1 MPFPSACI
9 IRGIIMEDIE
19 IQQLY
24 DNYHRKIAKISLDFK
39 RYLYSKINWNARM
52 IGIKGARG
60 VGKTTLLLQHIL
72 DNYKDLDQTL
82 YVSLDDLWFTT
93 HKLMDLV
100 DWADRHGITRLYLDE
115 VHRYKEWSETLK
127 NIYDSYPDMG
137 IVYTSSS
144 LLAMDNAKVDLSRR
158 QTLYMLYGMSFREYL
173 AFENAVDISPLS
185 MDELLHDHV
194 RYAMQMMKDIK
205 IAPVFES
212 YLDHGYYP
220 FYREVGD
227 DFHMRLREV
236 LSVVMDT
243 DVPAVENVSFD
254 TVQKIKRLLM
264 IICEHVPFE
273 PNMSELW
280 KQLST
285 NNELG
290 LRMLYALDRAQILT
304 LLTTKA
310 KSYKYLYKPGKILLN
325 NTNLMHVLCP
335 VVEKGNERETF
346 FLSQMIVAH
355 DVKMPQKG
363 DFLVDDQYLFE
374 VGGKG
379 KTFDQ
384 IKDLPQS
391 YLAVDDMDVGLT
403 NRIPLWMFG
412 LLY

>member
-1 MPFPSACI
+1 
-9 IRGIIMEDIE
+9 MENIE

-24 DNYHRKIAKISLDFK
+24 DNYHRKIAKISLNFK
-39 RYLYSKINWNARM
+39 RYLYTKINWNARM

-115 VHRYKEWSETLK
+115 VHRYREWSETLK
-127 NIYDSYPDMG
+127 NIYDNYPDMG

-173 AFENAVDISPLS
+173 AFENAVDFSPLS

-212 YLDHGYYP
+212 YLDHGCYP

-304 LLTTKA
+304 LLTSKA

>member
-1 MPFPSACI
+1 MPFPPARI
-9 IRGIIMEDIE
+9 IRGIIMEDID

-115 VHRYKEWSETLK
+115 VHRYREWSETLK

-212 YLDHGYYP
+212 YLNHGYYP

-304 LLTTKA
+304 LLTSKA

>member
-39 RYLYSKINWNARM
+39 RYLYTKINWNARM

-115 VHRYKEWSETLK
+115 VHRYREWSETLK

-173 AFENAVDISPLS
+173 AFENAIDFSPLS

-304 LLTTKA
+304 LLTSKA

>member
-60 VGKTTLLLQHIL
+60 VGKTTLLLQHIQ

-173 AFENAVDISPLS
+173 AFENAVDFSPLS

-304 LLTTKA
+304 LLTSKA

-412 LLY
+412 MLY

>member
-82 YVSLDDLWFTT
+82 YVSLDDLWFTA

-115 VHRYKEWSETLK
+115 VHRYREWSETLK

-304 LLTTKA
+304 LLTSKA

>member
-82 YVSLDDLWFTT
+82 YVSLDDLWFTA

-115 VHRYKEWSETLK
+115 VHRYREWSETLK

-290 LRMLYALDRAQILT
+290 LRMLYSLDRAQILT
-304 LLTTKA
+304 LLTSKA

>member
-1 MPFPSACI
+1 
-9 IRGIIMEDIE
+9 MEDIE

-290 LRMLYALDRAQILT
+290 LRMLYSLDRAQILT
-304 LLTTKA
+304 LLTSKA

>member
-115 VHRYKEWSETLK
+115 VHRYREWSETLK

-173 AFENAVDISPLS
+173 AFENAVDFSPLS

-290 LRMLYALDRAQILT
+290 LRMLYSLDRAQILT
-304 LLTTKA
+304 LLTAKA

>member
-1 MPFPSACI
+1 
-9 IRGIIMEDIE
+9 MEDID

-24 DNYHRKIAKISLDFK
+24 DNYHRKIAKISLGFK

-115 VHRYKEWSETLK
+115 VHRYREWSETLK

-212 YLDHGYYP
+212 YLDYGYYP

-243 DVPAVENVSFD
+243 
-254 TVQKIKRLLM
+254 
-264 IICEHVPFE
+264 
-273 PNMSELW
+273 
-280 KQLST
+280 
-285 NNELG
+285 
-290 LRMLYALDRAQILT
+290 
-304 LLTTKA
+304 
-310 KSYKYLYKPGKILLN
+310 
-325 NTNLMHVLCP
+325 
-335 VVEKGNERETF
+335 
-346 FLSQMIVAH
+346 
-355 DVKMPQKG
+355 
-363 DFLVDDQYLFE
+363 
-374 VGGKG
+374 
-379 KTFDQ
+379 
-384 IKDLPQS
+384 
-391 YLAVDDMDVGLT
+391 
-403 NRIPLWMFG
+403 
-412 LLY
+412 

>member
-39 RYLYSKINWNARM
+39 RYLYTKINWNARM

-115 VHRYKEWSETLK
+115 VHRYREWSETLK

-304 LLTTKA
+304 LLTSKA

>member
-39 RYLYSKINWNARM
+39 RYLYTKINWNARM

-115 VHRYKEWSETLK
+115 VHRYREWSETLK

-243 DVPAVENVSFD
+243 DVPAVENVSFN

-304 LLTTKA
+304 LLTSKA

>member
-115 VHRYKEWSETLK
+115 VHRYREWSETLK

-304 LLTTKA
+304 LLTSKA

>member
-1 MPFPSACI
+1 
-9 IRGIIMEDIE
+9 MEDIE

-115 VHRYKEWSETLK
+115 VHRYREWSETLK

-220 FYREVGD
+220 FYREAGD
-227 DFHMRLREV
+227 GYLERLGRMVDQVLEV
-236 LSVVMDT
+236 DL
-243 DVPAVENVSFD
+243 PAVENV
-254 TVQKIKRLLM
+254 TVSTVRKIRKMLM
-264 IICEHVPFE
+264 ILAAKCPQT
-273 PNMSELW
+273 PKM
-280 KQLST
+280 KD
-285 NNELG
+285 
-290 LRMLYALDRAQILT
+290 LYAELETDRVKGLT
-304 LLTTKA
+304 MLQCLGRAGLMSLLSA
-310 KSYKYLYKPGKILLN
+310 EASSLKYLSRPDKIYCD
-325 NTNLMHVLCP
+325 NTNLMQALVSA
-335 VVEKGNERETF
+335 VDTGTSRETF
-346 FLSQMIVAH
+346 FLNQLKSAGHV
-355 DVKMPQKG
+355 VTLPEKG
-363 DFLVDDQYLFE
+363 DFKVDDTWLFE
-374 VGGKG
+374 VGGEGKG
-379 KTFDQ
+379 FNQ
-384 IKDLPQS
+384 IKDIKDS
-391 YLAVDDMDVGLT
+391 FVANDDTEIGIG
-403 NRIPLWMFG
+403 NKIPLWLFG
-412 LLY
+412 FLY

>member
-39 RYLYSKINWNARM
+39 RYLYTKINWNARM

-72 DNYKDLDQTL
+72 NNYKDLDQTL

-304 LLTTKA
+304 LLTSKA

>member
-1 MPFPSACI
+1 
-9 IRGIIMEDIE
+9 MEDIE

-100 DWADRHGITRLYLDE
+100 DWADRHGIARLYLDE
-115 VHRYKEWSETLK
+115 VHRYREWSETLK

-158 QTLYMLYGMSFREYL
+158 QTLYMLHGMSFREYL
-173 AFENAVDISPLS
+173 AFENSVDISPLS

-304 LLTTKA
+304 LLTAKA

>member
-1 MPFPSACI
+1 
-9 IRGIIMEDIE
+9 MEDIE

-115 VHRYKEWSETLK
+115 VHRYREWSETLK

-290 LRMLYALDRAQILT
+290 LRMLYSLDRAQILT
-304 LLTTKA
+304 LLTAKA

>member
-1 MPFPSACI
+1 MPLPSACI

-39 RYLYSKINWNARM
+39 RYLYTKINWNARM

-115 VHRYKEWSETLK
+115 VHRYREWSETLK

-304 LLTTKA
+304 LLTSKA